1 MKTRRHFL
9 KSAALATGGLS
20 PFARSLAANI
30 RAGEN
35 GKKPMRFVFFLQGN
49 GMYPDQIQPEGIA
62 RPKKPG
68 TLEDLSL
75 EGHALPNSIAPLE
88 PFKDRLTLLHGL
100 SNRVAGPPPH
110 SADFGALGCYPQR
123 HHAFGET
130 IDAALA
136 KAHPGIFPH
145 VGLGVSGRANDN
157 VIYNVSAW
165 DKGKSLPTQ
174 CQPLLA
180 YQRIFAGTSAGDARK
195 AFDAKTNILEFLAED
210 VRRIKA
216 ELNNAEKEKLDY
228 YLDAFESMG
237 ERQAKLIEAGE
248 RISKCGR
255 TLDPSKFPSGAG
267 GFDHLDAQFS
277 IAASSL
283 IAGMTNVVTISSG
296 SGRQFS
302 SIEVDGEELGF
313 APGPIGLHGIGH
325 GGSFCGQTSEALH
338 IAIRNR
344 HTQSLAAFLKH
355 LDSVPEGEGTML
367 DNTLVIYLSDHGEGH
382 HPQCFEWP
390 FLVIGDLGGRLKP
403 GNRYLRY
410 PWYREAGH
418 RTVANFYNTL
428 LHLAGAPRERFGLAD
443 FSIPDLDQDRPL
455 DELLA

>member
-1 MKTRRHFL
+1 
-9 KSAALATGGLS
+9 
-20 PFARSLAANI
+20 
-30 RAGEN
+30 
-35 GKKPMRFVFFLQGN
+35 MRFVFFLQGN
-49 GMYPDQIQPEGIA
+49 GIYPNQIQPEGIA

-68 TLEDLSL
+68 QLEDLSL
-75 EGHALPNSIAPLE
+75 DGHTLPTSIAPLE
-88 PFKDRLTLLHGL
+88 PFKNRLTLLHGL
-100 SNRVAGPPPH
+100 SNRVAGPPSH

-130 IDAALA
+130 IDAVLA
-136 KAHPGIFPH
+136 KTHPGIFPYL
-145 VGLGVSGRANDN
+145 GLGVSGRADDN

-165 DKGKSLPTQ
+165 DKGKALPTQ

-180 YQRIFAGTSAGDARK
+180 YQRIFAGTSTGDARK
-195 AFDAKTNILEFLAED
+195 AFDAKTNILDFLADD
-210 VRRIKA
+210 VRRLQSN
-216 ELNNAEKEKLDY
+216 LNSTEKEKLDF
-228 YLDAFESMG
+228 YLEAFESMG

-248 RISKCGR
+248 RISKSGK
-255 TLDPSKFPSGAG
+255 TLDPTKFPSGAG

-302 SIEVDGEELGF
+302 SIEVDGEDLGF

-344 HTQSLAAFLKH
+344 HTQSLAAFLKQ
-355 LDSVPEGEGTML
+355 LDSVPEGDGTML
-367 DNTLVIYLSDHGEGH
+367 DNTLVIYLSDHGESH

-390 FLVIGDLGGRLKP
+390 VLVFGDLGGRLKP

-418 RTVANFYNTL
+418 RTIANFYNTI
-428 LHLAGAPRERFGLAD
+428 LHAADAPRERFGLAD
-443 FSIPDLDQDRPL
+443 FSLTDLDQDSPL
-455 DELLA
+455 NELLA